1 MQNSACRKQNSVI
14 PIRNYTSVP
23 QGALLRN
30 KNNRTLNTFMPLSES
45 HNGSTNENYI
55 IQMIFLFRQFRFLH
69 KEGRLQLD
77 YLQIAFA
84 GPLER
89 LEEKFRIE
97 SSFIDIQSKVLLHS
111 DHIDWKLTDRSRF
124 HFITVVFYLQNRP
137 FNEVAHQY
145 CLISWSRLKW
155 ISSIRLIWG
164 NPFLGKRAIDMRA
177 RRSCKANSVAC
188 DRVITC
194 CSST

>member
-1 MQNSACRKQNSVI
+1 
-14 PIRNYTSVP
+14 
-23 QGALLRN
+23 
-30 KNNRTLNTFMPLSES
+30 MPLSES

-77 YLQIAFA
+77 YLKIAFA

-111 DHIDWKLTDRSRF
+111 DHID
-124 HFITVVFYLQNRP
+124 
-137 FNEVAHQY
+137 
-145 CLISWSRLKW
+145 
-155 ISSIRLIWG
+155 
-164 NPFLGKRAIDMRA
+164 
-177 RRSCKANSVAC
+177 
-188 DRVITC
+188 
-194 CSST
+194 